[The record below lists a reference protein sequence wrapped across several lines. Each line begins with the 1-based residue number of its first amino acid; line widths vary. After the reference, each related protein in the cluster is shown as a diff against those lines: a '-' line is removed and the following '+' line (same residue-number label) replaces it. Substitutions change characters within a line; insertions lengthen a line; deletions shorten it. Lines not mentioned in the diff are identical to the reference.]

1 MVNFSMMTFLFF
13 IVLPIGLCVLEI
25 FLSRMDN
32 KYIGLILPAIT
43 FIYSLIALLSF
54 AIFDGATTG
63 EIVVS
68 MLTTFL
74 GTNLPTL
81 ILLGIYFLCRENMQ
95 PARWYYK
102 VGEKLPER
110 ISFTPV
116 YTVDDFQYRKT
127 AGLQMLENLRDE
139 YTYSG
144 LAEKFSI
151 NYYQLKNMLSKRT
164 NPVTGKRCYKIL
176 PQEHFVIKL
185 RDVINPDYWFI
196 FPEELEN
203 HLDKS

>member
-68 MLTTFL
+68 MLTTSS
-74 GTNLPTL
+74 
-81 ILLGIYFLCRENMQ
+81 ICHLCGKAINSRPRQ
-95 PARWYYK
+95 G
-102 VGEKLPER
+102 GEGE
-110 ISFTPV
+110 S
-116 YTVDDFQYRKT
+116 
-127 AGLQMLENLRDE
+127 M
-139 YTYSG
+139 
-144 LAEKFSI
+144 
-151 NYYQLKNMLSKRT
+151 
-164 NPVTGKRCYKIL
+164 
-176 PQEHFVIKL
+176 
-185 RDVINPDYWFI
+185 
-196 FPEELEN
+196 
-203 HLDKS
+203 

>member
-63 EIVVS
+63 EIVGS
-68 MLTTFL
+68 MLITFL

-81 ILLGIYFLCRENMQ
+81 ILLGIYFLCRENI
-95 PARWYYK
+95 R
-102 VGEKLPER
+102 
-110 ISFTPV
+110 
-116 YTVDDFQYRKT
+116 RKR
-127 AGLQMLENLRDE
+127 Q
-139 YTYSG
+139 
-144 LAEKFSI
+144 
-151 NYYQLKNMLSKRT
+151 
-164 NPVTGKRCYKIL
+164 
-176 PQEHFVIKL
+176 
-185 RDVINPDYWFI
+185 
-196 FPEELEN
+196 
-203 HLDKS
+203 LDKMNKQDLG

>member
-32 KYIGLILPAIT
+32 IILPAIT

-81 ILLGIYFLCRENMQ
+81 ILLGIYFLCRENM
-95 PARWYYK
+95 R
-102 VGEKLPER
+102 
-110 ISFTPV
+110 
-116 YTVDDFQYRKT
+116 RKR
-127 AGLQMLENLRDE
+127 Q
-139 YTYSG
+139 
-144 LAEKFSI
+144 
-151 NYYQLKNMLSKRT
+151 
-164 NPVTGKRCYKIL
+164 
-176 PQEHFVIKL
+176 
-185 RDVINPDYWFI
+185 
-196 FPEELEN
+196 
-203 HLDKS
+203 LDKMNKQDLG

>member
-32 KYIGLILPAIT
+32 IILPAIT

-81 ILLGIYFLCRENMQ
+81 ILLGIYFLCRENM
-95 PARWYYK
+95 RH
-102 VGEKLPER
+102 
-110 ISFTPV
+110 
-116 YTVDDFQYRKT
+116 
-127 AGLQMLENLRDE
+127 
-139 YTYSG
+139 
-144 LAEKFSI
+144 
-151 NYYQLKNMLSKRT
+151 KR
-164 NPVTGKRCYKIL
+164 
-176 PQEHFVIKL
+176 Q
-185 RDVINPDYWFI
+185 
-196 FPEELEN
+196 
-203 HLDKS
+203 LDKMNKQDLG

>member
-81 ILLGIYFLCRENMQ
+81 ILLGIYFLCRENMRFR
-95 PARWYYK
+95 P
-102 VGEKLPER
+102 
-110 ISFTPV
+110 
-116 YTVDDFQYRKT
+116 
-127 AGLQMLENLRDE
+127 
-139 YTYSG
+139 
-144 LAEKFSI
+144 
-151 NYYQLKNMLSKRT
+151 
-164 NPVTGKRCYKIL
+164 GKRAGTDPL
-176 PQEHFVIKL
+176 RRASGRQNPQSTKTSGFSSVLTHMSSE
-185 RDVINPDYWFI
+185 PD
-196 FPEELEN
+196 
-203 HLDKS
+203 ST

>member
-68 MLTTFL
+68 MLTAFL

-81 ILLGIYFLCRENMQ
+81 ILLGIYFLCRENMRRKRQ
-95 PARWYYK
+95 LDKMNKQLPIMFISGCK
-102 VGEKLPER
+102 DPVGGMAKGVLKCIDAFKR
-110 ISFTPV
+110 
-116 YTVDDFQYRKT
+116 
-127 AGLQMLENLRDE
+127 
-139 YTYSG
+139 SG
-144 LAEKFSI
+144 MKDI
-151 NYYQLKNMLSKRT
+151 T
-164 NPVTGKRCYKIL
+164 
-176 PQEHFVIKL
+176 IKL
-185 RDVINPDYWFI
+185 YPEGRHEMLNERNKDEVYQDVLTW
-196 FPEELEN
+196 LER
-203 HLDKS
+203 

>member
-25 FLSRMDN
+25 FLSRMN

-81 ILLGIYFLCRENMQ
+81 ILLGIYFLCRENM
-95 PARWYYK
+95 RH
-102 VGEKLPER
+102 
-110 ISFTPV
+110 
-116 YTVDDFQYRKT
+116 
-127 AGLQMLENLRDE
+127 
-139 YTYSG
+139 
-144 LAEKFSI
+144 
-151 NYYQLKNMLSKRT
+151 KR
-164 NPVTGKRCYKIL
+164 
-176 PQEHFVIKL
+176 Q
-185 RDVINPDYWFI
+185 
-196 FPEELEN
+196 
-203 HLDKS
+203 LDKMNKQDLG

>member
-1 MVNFSMMTFLFF
+1 MVNFSIMTFLFF

-25 FLSRMDN
+25 FLSRMHN

-81 ILLGIYFLCRENMQ
+81 ILLGIYFLCRENM
-95 PARWYYK
+95 R
-102 VGEKLPER
+102 
-110 ISFTPV
+110 
-116 YTVDDFQYRKT
+116 RKR
-127 AGLQMLENLRDE
+127 Q
-139 YTYSG
+139 
-144 LAEKFSI
+144 
-151 NYYQLKNMLSKRT
+151 
-164 NPVTGKRCYKIL
+164 
-176 PQEHFVIKL
+176 
-185 RDVINPDYWFI
+185 
-196 FPEELEN
+196 
-203 HLDKS
+203 LDKMNKQDLG